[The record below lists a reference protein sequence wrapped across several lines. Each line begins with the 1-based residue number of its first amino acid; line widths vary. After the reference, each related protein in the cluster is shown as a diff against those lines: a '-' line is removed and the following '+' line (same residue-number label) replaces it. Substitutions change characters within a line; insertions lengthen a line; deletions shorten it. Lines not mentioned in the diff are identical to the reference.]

1 MNDYDYPEKPKRGGR
16 MSRRRAMRGDKLV
29 PGLIMIGLGL
39 IFMLQAFDVFSM
51 DWGKIWPLFI
61 LIPGFV
67 LIFSAWRE
75 YAQDGDFDRGQ
86 AFSGVMAILVGLIFF
101 FDWDWGK
108 VWPLFLIVPG
118 LGMLLGWIGDDEDEN
133 EGKHH

>member
-1 MNDYDYPEKPKRGGR
+1 MNDYEYPEKPKRGMR
-16 MSRRRAMRGDKLV
+16 SSRRRAMRGDKLV
-29 PGLIMIGLGL
+29 PGLIMVGLGL

-51 DWGKIWPLFI
+51 DWGKVWPLFI

-118 LGMLLGWIGDDEDEN
+118 LGMLLGWIGDDDDEDK
-133 EGKHH
+133 GSHH